1 MFRATPHSG
10 CVKLAG
16 MAEIPC
22 TPDLGVPLVKDQLAS
37 PDLSERIS
45 AAATTIELLADSG
58 LPPEALQNEGEE
70 AENIED
76 LARAFALNP
85 EEANKMVTTAK
96 LSALRPAVIQQ
107 LDEILNEF
115 NHVVVRNAVQIR
127 TFVTNKLILEAV
139 NPDPRVRIRALEL
152 LGKISDVGLFAER
165 SEVTITHRSTDD
177 LKQTLREK
185 LNALRLK
192 ALTVDAQDV
201 TPVQEVLP
209 EVEIPEG
216 ALVNDLDAEL
226 GLK

>member
-1 MFRATPHSG
+1 MFRATPHRG
-10 CVKLAG
+10 CVKFAG

-22 TPDLGVPLVKDQLAS
+22 TPDLGVPLVKDSLAS

-85 EEANKMVTTAK
+85 EEANKVVTTAK
-96 LSALRPAVIQQ
+96 LSAMRPAVIQQ
-107 LDEILNEF
+107 LDEILSEF
-115 NHVVVRNAVQIR
+115 NHVVVRNSVQIR

-165 SEVTITHRSTDD
+165 SEVTVTHRSTDD

-192 ALTVDAQDV
+192 ALKADAQDI

-216 ALVNDLDAEL
+216 ALIVDLDAEL